1 MWAYG
6 TNPAFCSALHQG
18 RLSGLPTHAQTNDP
32 KISKAQCLWRLL
44 CQGCQAVALIAQK
57 RHHGASHRGQTRAP
71 TRVRDRASHTG
82 TRGERDGKEAW
93 SDEAASRG
101 TGIPPDGRDADPGG
115 LCEQGGGGDGVDAAR
130 EIDCRDR
137 VPEAGS
143 EVVRKGGS
151 TVTVNDP
158 ANKKALDG
166 LLSWHKKVAGKKLAF
181 PKVTSGLGGFVPGR
195 ISGTIVPPFN
205 FADSI
210 PTLLANVSDP
220 TLSVSASVNGQISAS
235 AVTSQT
241 RGFNGGSEY
250 ARVGIFF
257 HPMTPGTLTISA
269 SPTYS
274 FQWSTNSLNSSLVT
288 SSGSVGLTIY
298 GMTDMAQI
306 LATAGTIYESWQEDT
321 AGQLDF
327 DFGLNVQKSLS
338 VSLDVTPSLVYICF
352 VEVFAHVIGMG
363 WPGSLASAMA
373 AATVPSI
380 SYVFDAQQL
389 VMA

>member
-1 MWAYG
+1 MAKKRG
-6 TNPAFCSALHQG
+6 AT
-18 RLSGLPTHAQTNDP
+18 
-32 KISKAQCLWRLL
+32 
-44 CQGCQAVALIAQK
+44 K
-57 RHHGASHRGQTRAP
+57 RHHEALEFLRMGGTQIPAGFASKAAAVTESMLREKLNA
-71 TRVRDRASHTG
+71 G
-82 TRGERDGKEAW
+82 T
-93 SDEAASRG
+93 ASRRRG
-101 TGIPPDGRDADPGG
+101 AKLFGALKGR
-115 LCEQGGGGDGVDAAR
+115 
-130 EIDCRDR
+130 
-137 VPEAGS
+137 
-143 EVVRKGGS
+143 S